1 MRRGDGSC
9 GRMVMHNVLVRA
21 TQTTRKM
28 AADYDGTCLNENLGV
43 NVLKQRFSFKR
54 IVSKKRNEKLASS
67 AFSDSFCVLG
77 SG

>member
-1 MRRGDGSC
+1 
-9 GRMVMHNVLVRA
+9 MVMHNVLVRA

-28 AADYDGTCLNENLGV
+28 AADYGGTCLNENLSV
-43 NVLKQRFSFKR
+43 NVFKQRFSFKR
-54 IVSKKRNEKLASS
+54 IVSKKKRNEKLASS